1 MKTKILLSFAVL
13 FFITLA
19 TNAQINKGEVLL
31 GGSIQYNDSKNVQ
44 VANSKY
50 ESLYT
55 NVQIGKALK
64 DNSVAGIILS
74 YDYSK
79 AYSPYARINEYGAGV
94 FYRKYKSILKNIYF
108 FGEGDAEYFYSKNIS
123 EYFVSGQDGQRY
135 ITQSASINFIPGIA
149 YSVCKKIQMELLMQ
163 NLLTISYAHTNSDYT
178 SSTAP
183 SISTIKGNTFQVD
196 ANLNSN
202 LLSNFGIGFKFLL
215 GK

>member
-1 MKTKILLSFAVL
+1 MKTKILLSVAL

-19 TNAQINKGEVLL
+19 THAQINKGEVLL
-31 GGSIQYNDSKNVQ
+31 GGSIRYSDSKNIQ

-55 NVQIGKALK
+55 NVQIGKVLK
-64 DNSVAGIILS
+64 ENSVAGIILS

-79 AYSPYARINEYGAGV
+79 GYSPYTRINEYGAGV
-94 FYRKYKSILKNIYF
+94 FYRKYKSLLKNIYL

-123 EYFVSGQDGQRY
+123 GYFVSGQDGQRY
-135 ITQSASINFIPGIA
+135 ITQSISINFTPGIA

-183 SISTIKGNTFQVD
+183 SLPTIKGNNFQVN

-202 LLSNFGIGFKFLL
+202 LLYNFGIGFKFLL